1 MPCLRLCCG
10 LLARHMHGGKSK
22 TQKLVTV
29 RVPHTA
35 TPNYQKVDFV
45 KLFHLQAQF
54 YSCMRPLPARNLW
67 LLYKGAF
74 STPPQLA
81 VLKHL
86 VSPLYDLTPCG
97 HVFLAC
103 LVPLINSVLSSCIS
117 VQGNRLLL
125 EPLLSRPHC
134 LNTNITNGRLYLQR
148 KSTMCLLPV
157 LFLELLEFEVGFR
170 SDKGR
175 PRVAGLSVT
184 SPALFCSQ

>member
-1 MPCLRLCCG
+1 MPCLRLCYG

-45 KLFHLQAQF
+45 KVFHSRPSSIPVWGPFRLGISGCCTKVHFLLPHSLLFWNTWF
-54 YSCMRPLPARNLW
+54 P
-67 LLYKGAF
+67 
-74 STPPQLA
+74 
-81 VLKHL
+81 
-86 VSPLYDLTPCG
+86 PLYDLTPCT

-184 SPALFCSQ
+184 SPALFCS

>member
-1 MPCLRLCCG
+1 MPCLRLCYG

-54 YSCMRPLPARNLW
+54 YSCMRPFPARNLW

-74 STPPQLA
+74 STPHSLLFWNTWFP
-81 VLKHL
+81 
-86 VSPLYDLTPCG
+86 PLYDLTPCA
-97 HVFLAC
+97 HVFLARI
-103 LVPLINSVLSSCIS
+103 VPLINSVLSSCIS

-125 EPLLSRPHC
+125 EPLLSRP
-134 LNTNITNGRLYLQR
+134 LVSTQILQ
-148 KSTMCLLPV
+148 MA
-157 LFLELLEFEVGFR
+157 GFIC
-170 SDKGR
+170 KE
-175 PRVAGLSVT
+175 
-184 SPALFCSQ
+184 SPQCVCFLFCSWSL